1 VRAILSPFLLL
12 LLSFAIISQAGCG
25 AGSSTSSHQV
35 GGAET
40 ALQVSLSDAPAD
52 QVLSFQLTVNS
63 IVLSSST
70 GTTAGVLPAAVT
82 VEVSH
87 LQATAQ
93 PVSQLEVA
101 PGTYTGATVSLSGV
115 TATYV
120 NLSGQIASASFSGT
134 FTVPVTFSPS
144 LVVGTTPVA
153 LNLDLNLAQSIVS
166 LTSSGFT
173 PTITA
178 SASTVP
184 AASQQEEGNGG
195 VHDLTGVITSLGS
208 NSFVLAVNQVATAL
222 TIVVD
227 SNTQFAGVSSFAGL
241 AVGNIVEV
249 NAAFE
254 SNNTLLASKVEAEV
268 GIQLEAEGVVVSR
281 TAGSGSA
288 ANSLVV
294 AVQDAAGAGVPLP
307 GTLLTVQADGT
318 TAYILPSDEASLSGL
333 PFTPAFSSFANLA
346 VGQRVEVRTTSTF
359 GAVVAQI
366 KLNLQT
372 LRGTPNSQIGNQ
384 YTLTLPADSAFL
396 LLTGATSIDFV
407 LQSSTELKGLSTIVL
422 GTPLHVR
429 GLLLFDSVSGRYKL
443 VASRITP

>member
-1 VRAILSPFLLL
+1 MRAILRSLV
-12 LLSFAIISQAGCG
+12 LSLAIISLAGCG
-25 AGSSTSSHQV
+25 GGGGTGTSTGR
-35 GGAET
+35 GGAST
-40 ALQVSLSDAPAD
+40 AMQVSMSDAPAD
-52 QVLSFQLTVNS
+52 QVLSFQLTINS
-63 IVLSSST
+63 IVLTSST
-70 GTTAGVLPAAVT
+70 GTTVGVLPAAAT
-82 VEVSH
+82 VEISH

-93 PVSQLEVA
+93 PVSQVTLP
-101 PGTYTGATVSLSGV
+101 PGTYTGATVSMSGV

-120 NLSGQIASASFSGT
+120 NLSGQTATTTVTGT
-134 FTVPVTFSPS
+134 FNVPVALNPS
-144 LVVGTTPVA
+144 LVVGTNPVA
-153 LNLDLNLAQSIVS
+153 LNLDLNLASSVLS
-166 LTSSGFT
+166 LTSSGFS

-178 SASTVP
+178 TAGNVP

-208 NSFVLAVNQVATAL
+208 NSFVLAVSQAATPF
-222 TIVVD
+222 TIAVD
-227 SNTQFAGVSSFAGL
+227 SNTQFTGVTGFSGL
-241 AVGNIVEV
+241 AAGAIVEV

-268 GIQLEAEGVVVSR
+268 GILQEAEGVVVSR
-281 TAGSGSA
+281 TAGSGST
-288 ANSLVV
+288 ANSFTI
-294 AVQDAAGAGVPLP
+294 AVQNAAGTGAPLP
-307 GTLLTVQADGT
+307 GTLLTAQADAT
-318 TAYILPSDEASLSGL
+318 TTYILPADEASLSGL
-333 PFTPAFSSFANLA
+333 SFTPAFSSFANLA

-372 LRGTPNSQIGNQ
+372 LRGTPNSQTGNQ